1 VLFRILRGLKRR
13 LLPPPKPVT
22 PPEPPIVLE
31 VAGVCPI
38 CEAESRFVARDPW
51 FRDHLLCVQCG
62 SIPRERALMATIA
75 RHYPNWRDLRIH
87 ESSPA
92 TRGASLKLREGC
104 FGYVG
109 SHYEPSVPFGSVHPE
124 HGLRSEDLEHQTFA
138 DESFDLVITQDVFE
152 HLFRPDLAAAEIART
167 LAVGGAHVFTV
178 PIPFTGPSVRR
189 ARRGP
194 DGEIEHL
201 DVPVYHGNP
210 IDDSGSLVTID
221 YGSDFAPWLDQRSGL
236 TTTIVLIDDLSQG
249 IRAELNEVLV
259 SRKIETPLEI

>member
-1 VLFRILRGLKRR
+1 MLLTVLRNAKRR
-13 LLPPPKPVT
+13 LLPPPKPVA
-22 PPEPPIVLE
+22 PPEPPAIIDVE
-31 VAGVCPI
+31 GICPI

-75 RHYPNWRDLRIH
+75 RYYPNWRELRVH

-92 TRGASLKLREGC
+92 ARGASLKLREEC
-104 FGYVG
+104 PGYVG
-109 SHYEPSVPFGSVHPE
+109 SHYEPAIEFGSVHPE
-124 HGLRSEDLEHQTFA
+124 HGLRSEDLERQTFDDA
-138 DESFDLVITQDVFE
+138 SFDLVITQDVFE

-167 LAVGGAHVFTV
+167 LAFGGAHIFTA

-189 ARRGP
+189 ARRHAN
-194 DGEIEHL
+194 GEIEHL

-210 IDDSGSLVTID
+210 IDNSGSLVTID
-221 YGSDFAPWLDQRSGL
+221 YGSDIAPWLDRHSGL
-236 TTTIVLIDDLSQG
+236 TTTIILIDDLSQG

-259 SRKIETPLEI
+259 SRKIAAPLEI

>member
-1 VLFRILRGLKRR
+1 MLD
-13 LLPPPKPVT
+13 
-22 PPEPPIVLE
+22 
-31 VAGVCPI
+31 VAGLCPI

-62 SIPRERALMATIA
+62 SLPRERALMATLH
-75 RHYPNWRDLRIH
+75 RFYPHWRELRIH

-92 TRGASLKLREGC
+92 PRGASLKLRREC
-104 FGYVG
+104 PGYIG
-109 SHYEPSVPFGSVHPE
+109 SHYEPSIPFGEVHPE
-124 HGLRSEDLEHQTFA
+124 HGLRSEDLERQTFA
-138 DESFDLVITQDVFE
+138 DERFDLVITQDVFE

-167 LAVGGAHVFTV
+167 LAVGGAHVFTA
-178 PIPFTGPSVRR
+178 PMPLQGPSVRR
-189 ARRGP
+189 ARRGE

-221 YGSDFAPWLDQRSGL
+221 YGLDMVPWLDGCSGL
-236 TTTIVLIDDLSQG
+236 TTTIVMIDDLSQG

-259 SRKIETPLEI
+259 SRKIAARLEI